1 MSMFLDNDEAM
12 KFTKKK
18 KLFLLK
24 DKDMSV
30 IARKTGKNSLEYIA
44 NPLNA
49 REKIKNNTIQESNND
64 PFITIDFN
72 IFKLYDDRETEIAE
86 RKSII
91 QELKKSSKKI
101 LNVRNAIICNGFR
114 DTLKVVDLK
123 TKEFKVI
130 DKSLVDPETISPYHE
145 SQLKTILHDSQIN
158 KYKKQ
163 YERNKKLW
171 EQL

>member
-1 MSMFLDNDEAM
+1 MTMFLDNDEAM

-123 TKEFKVI
+123 TKEFKTI
-130 DKSLVDPETISPYHE
+130 DKSLVEPEDITKYHE

>member
-1 MSMFLDNDEAM
+1 MTMFLDNDEAM

-101 LNVRNAIICNGFR
+101 LNVRNAIICNGYR

-123 TKEFKVI
+123 TKEFKAI
-130 DKSLVDPETISPYHE
+130 DKSLVEAEDITKYHE